1 MQPLRIGFIGA
12 GGNTRLQHLPG
23 FQKLDGIRCEV
34 VCNRSES
41 SSRDVAEKFSIA
53 RIAKDWRD
61 VVNDPDVDAV
71 CIGTWPYLHAE
82 ATTAALEAGKHV
94 LVEARMAC
102 NATEAAAM
110 VAAAKARPDLIA
122 QVVPAPFSLDYDATI
137 ERLLPTL
144 GNLRE
149 IRIRFLNSQNV
160 IPSSPRTWRQDFEL
174 SGVNTMTLG
183 ILYETVQRWL
193 GDRDPAWVSG
203 TARTFTTDRPDIEG
217 RMLPVGVPDS
227 VTVLAGFADGAAL
240 AMHVSSVA
248 SGPPVSEIQIDGEH
262 GSLRFDL
269 LALKLCHSKA
279 GSADVEVIE
288 PDAGTARGWQV
299 EADFV
304 ASIRNQFSVSL
315 TSFAD
320 GLRYMIFT
328 DLAWQSWT
336 KDGGRIPWRTGV

>member
-23 FQKLDGIRCEV
+23 FQKLEGVRCEV

-41 SSRDVAEKFSIA
+41 SSRAVAEEFSIA
-53 RIAKDWRD
+53 RIAKDWRE
-61 VVNDPDVDAV
+61 VVNDPKVDAV
-71 CIGTWPYLHAE
+71 CIGTWPNMHAE
-82 ATTAALEAGKHV
+82 ATIAALEAGKHV

-137 ERLLPTL
+137 ARLLPSL
-144 GNLRE
+144 GSLRE
-149 IRIRFLNSQNV
+149 IRVRFLNAQNV
-160 IPSSPRTWRQDFEL
+160 LPSSLRTWRQDFEL
-174 SGVNTMTLG
+174 SGVNTMALG

-193 GDRDPAWVSG
+193 VDRDPAWVSG
-203 TARTFTTDRPDIEG
+203 TARTFTTERPDPAG
-217 RMLPVGVPDS
+217 RMLPVGVPDA

-240 AMHVSSVA
+240 TMHVSSVA

-262 GSLRFDL
+262 GCLRMDL
-269 LALKLCHSKA
+269 LALMLCHSKA
-279 GSADVEVIE
+279 GSKDVGVIE
-288 PDAGTARGWQV
+288 PDAGTARGWRV

-304 ASIRNQFSVSL
+304 EGIRNQFPVSL
-315 TSFAD
+315 TSFDD
-320 GLRYMIFT
+320 GLRYMTFT

-336 KDGGRIPWRTGV
+336 RDGGRIPWMSGV